1 MTCTTT
7 ALDAALKNLNDFD
20 KRDAERLAAD
30 PIVMQITMQQRD
42 GRR

>member
-1 MTCTTT
+1 MHNNCIGCFF
-7 ALDAALKNLNDFD
+7 KNDFD
-20 KRDAERLAAD
+20 KRDAEHLAAD